1 MQGNAYFKPFPG
13 ILCFVFKVLELPPR
27 KNKLKCEQHQS
38 FRPFGSSSLN
48 LRRKVNYH
56 LGNRKPINFSKS
68 EVLLDD
74 DAQRAIIE

>member
-1 MQGNAYFKPFPG
+1 MQGNAYFKPFLG

-27 KNKLKCEQHQS
+27 KNKLKCEQHQG

-56 LGNRKPINFSKS
+56 LGNRKPINCLPAFS
-68 EVLLDD
+68 ELLP
-74 DAQRAIIE
+74 RL